1 MIILDTNVLSAL
13 MRDPPE
19 QVVVA
24 WLDRQPRLSIW
35 TTSITILEIH
45 FGIAIMSSG
54 KRRTLLSEA
63 FAKTINEKLER
74 RVAAFDTDAARE
86 AAALM
91 SMRQQK
97 SRAGDLR
104 DALIAG
110 VALAH
115 HATLATRNIRHFDD
129 LPVPVVNPWE
139 PGPEIALKKPDRLG

>member
-74 RVAAFDTDAARE
+74 RVVAFDTDAAHE

-97 SRAGDLR
+97 GRADDLR
-104 DALIAG
+104 DAMIAG

-129 LPVPVVNPWE
+129 LSVPVVNPWE
-139 PGPEIALKKPDRLG
+139 SAGQK